1 MDASARVQQLLLL
14 VQVGRIGAAN
24 TCSDS
29 LQGQFAPCSTGI
41 TPRLSSGPVHIN
53 LPSITAVSSIS
64 ADPASITCQGD
75 AAALDPV
82 AVPQTCALQVIVAL
96 SDGSQQVLMD
106 DRAAFTLAAR
116 SAPECKLAHDAS
128 AGTVSVTAD
137 GTGTCAD
144 AVCTVSVTYP
154 GLNTTLSAEVQ
165 IALVALQQLQVFA
178 QAYNESAT
186 CSADTLAAQRQAATL
201 NPIACSNDF
210 EQVSLCAAAQL
221 SAAPGQLE
229 GQRVD
234 VTAAANFTSGAAAVT
249 LLPNLLD
256 PTVTNRVRPVAAAS
270 AGVTAQFGNV
280 ASDPVAITATSD
292 EQRLQSI
299 QLEWAAAPAV
309 GPECGLPCKQTFSGL
324 ANASE
329 PLALGVTLT
338 DGFTYDAATLLGAD
352 AMKGDILDVA
362 SLLTF
367 TSDDSQAVSVTQ
379 VGDAQLLGNAASAVT
394 ISASTEC
401 THSGSPMSSEVQVFA
416 NLQPAA
422 MDADVGQ
429 LYGPAV
435 RASADAT
442 DVPGFPQVRLLRQI
456 PLSESGLHFS
466 PNCLLSII
474 PI

>member
-1 MDASARVQQLLLL
+1 M
-14 VQVGRIGAAN
+14 
-24 TCSDS
+24 
-29 LQGQFAPCSTGI
+29 
-41 TPRLSSGPVHIN
+41 
-53 LPSITAVSSIS
+53 
-64 ADPASITCQGD
+64 
-75 AAALDPV
+75 
-82 AVPQTCALQVIVAL
+82 
-96 SDGSQQVLMD
+96 
-106 DRAAFTLAAR
+106 
-116 SAPECKLAHDAS
+116 
-128 AGTVSVTAD
+128 
-137 GTGTCAD
+137 
-144 AVCTVSVTYP
+144 
-154 GLNTTLSAEVQ
+154 
-165 IALVALQQLQVFA
+165 
-178 QAYNESAT
+178 
-186 CSADTLAAQRQAATL
+186 
-201 NPIACSNDF
+201 
-210 EQVSLCAAAQL
+210 
-221 SAAPGQLE
+221 
-229 GQRVD
+229 D

-466 PNCLLSII
+466 PNCLLLIPLFHYDLSYDPLIKFCSFACDMQHSGRGMEDVELTICATIEIFWTSAGWQSILLASVSQRKRRVCHTGRH
-474 PI
+474 